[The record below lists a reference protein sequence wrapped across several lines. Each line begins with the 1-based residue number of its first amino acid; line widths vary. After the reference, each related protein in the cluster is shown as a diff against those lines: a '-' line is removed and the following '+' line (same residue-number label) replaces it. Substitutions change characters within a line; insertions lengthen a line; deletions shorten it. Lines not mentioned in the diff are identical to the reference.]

1 MTLAVTEGELQC
13 PMTTQA
19 DLEMEV
25 AGLSAIEI
33 VDEFLRVNSER
44 QAFSGREVIDLL
56 LDLRL
61 VLQKSLTSS

>member
-1 MTLAVTEGELQC
+1 
-13 PMTTQA
+13 MTTQA